1 MKQISA
7 VVVFVMFSALIAL
20 TLMLGQAGAQ
30 RKATQQAKK
39 TASPAA
45 KNAAVKSGCGLLPVP
60 LLEKTFGEKFDDEP
74 MEGKMPPAYDG
85 AWGTTCKFSPKLPFT
100 KEPPTTVEFI
110 VFVEASPAAAKQ
122 TFEQAA
128 AYLADGTKPKPGIG
142 DSSYWAL
149 AQRNKQRIAVL
160 KGKTHFSLELEPT
173 NESKLKELASTIA
186 AQL

>member
-7 VVVFVMFSALIAL
+7 AIVFPIFSVLFVTTVL
-20 TLMLGQAGAQ
+20 LSQAGAQ
-30 RKATQQAKK
+30 QKRNQQTIK
-39 TASPAA
+39 TESPRAD
-45 KNAAVKSGCGLLPVP
+45 NAAPRSGCGLLPIS

-85 AWGTTCKFSPKLPFT
+85 AWGTTCKFSPKPPFT
-100 KEPPTTVEFI
+100 QEHPTTVEFI
-110 VFVEASPAAAKQ
+110 VFVETSPAAAKQ
-122 TFEQAA
+122 TFDQAA
-128 AYLADGTKPKPGIG
+128 AYLADSAKPKPGIG

-173 NESKLKELASTIA
+173 NESKLKELANAVA